1 MELWKLPKRMF
12 GKIFLYNRHL
22 IKDDISFEN
31 ILLDSVL
38 VHNTNIHTIT
48 GYKPSFLIKND
59 NNEVYEAVIEKI
71 KNIYKIDIEVNNNY
85 YNLNEFIDEQ
95 RSISKRKCY

>member
-1 MELWKLPKRMF
+1 MF
-12 GKIFLYNRHL
+12 GKIFLNNRHL

-31 ILLDSVL
+31 ILLDSIL

-48 GYKPSFLIKND
+48 GYKSSFLIKNN

-71 KNIYKIDIEVNNNY
+71 KNIYKIDIEVNNY
-85 YNLNEFIDEQ
+85 YNLNDFIDEQ

>member
-1 MELWKLPKRMF
+1 ML